1 MDSLLDYFTS
11 VAQIAIETQIEN
23 FLYKKL
29 CDEKNMEIVLGKY
42 KESFEGT
49 TQIDQ
54 LDKEQKNLYFI
65 KKDEDKNQEKKCQVC
80 KEKVAL
86 HGKSCKYCSNY
97 YDTYCIKPKNGIIRN
112 LCPNC
117 NKPFNE
123 SYPCPNIL
131 VHRSILQQ
139 FDEVKLSNVTWKIFS
154 GAKQNGGRTRRKKR
168 QHKWTRNRKKTNG
181 KRAKS
186 NKKRVQKKKPTKTRK
201 YRSFILLRGG
211 DGPIEEKKPGEDYWD
226 KKTPLY
232 DEAMDDDKRNE
243 RHNNIVN
250 SNDINKYNGDDPNKQ
265 RIRDNLENLKRLK
278 EIKNHHLK
286 KERYNNEGEL
296 IGKDDKVIKHNGEKP
311 IPNIRTQISQL
322 KDSFEKR
329 RNAAMHKDTIPE
341 QLFAKNKL
349 PQTGN
354 SNKEKP
360 GNDASINKVSN
371 TDEKSSGN
379 AKPANDASIN
389 NPANAV
395 PSSSSS
401 GCCQRTPYND
411 FIQLISLI
419 FNMST
424 EFIKEFFGL
433 GDEEDKKSDDGP
445 KQNDILDKI
454 MEILVSSIKLT
465 LPDALG
471 RAFKE
476 HMTKLYMSKS
486 NRNSMK
492 EEIKSQTI
500 PRIQA
505 TYLASNIKDLK
516 AKGNLAN
523 RKLKLAN

>member
-1 MDSLLDYFTS
+1 MDSILDYFTS

-29 CDEKNMEIVLGKY
+29 CDKENAKLVLEKYIK
-42 KESFEGT
+42 SFEGT
-49 TQIDQ
+49 TQIDE
-54 LDKEQKNLYFI
+54 LDKEQKKRGFI
-65 KKDEDKNQEKKCQVC
+65 ENKNSKDEKCDVC
-80 KEKVAL
+80 KGMINNETI
-86 HGKSCKYCSNY
+86 CKYCNK
-97 YDTYCIKPKNGIIRN
+97 TYHNACIKYKYTEPNSDRY

-117 NKPFNE
+117 NKPFKE

-139 FDEVKLSNVTWKIFS
+139 FDEVRVSKKTWSLITPTTIRPYKYS
-154 GAKQNGGRTRRKKR
+154 APSGGRTRRKNK

-211 DGPIEEKKPGEDYWD
+211 DGTSDKTSNKKPREDYWD

-232 DEAMDDDKRNE
+232 DEAMDDEERNKR
-243 RHNNIVN
+243 HKNIVN
-250 SNDINKYNGDDPNKQ
+250 RNNLNDYPESDDPNEQ
-265 RIRDNLENLKRLK
+265 RIRDNLKNLERLK

-296 IGKDDKVIKHNGEKP
+296 IGKDDKVIEHNGEKP

-329 RNAAMHKDTIPE
+329 RNAAMHKNTIPE

-349 PQTGN
+349 PESGN

-360 GNDASINKVSN
+360 GND
-371 TDEKSSGN
+371 E
-379 AKPANDASIN
+379 
-389 NPANAV
+389 PANAV

-433 GDEEDKKSDDGP
+433 GDEEDENSDDGP

-471 RAFKE
+471 KAFKE

-486 NRNSMK
+486 NQNSMK
-492 EEIKSQTI
+492 EQIKSQTI
-500 PRIQA
+500 ARIQA

-516 AKGNLAN
+516 QKAIINVYGRSKNFSLID
-523 RKLKLAN
+523 KK

>member
-29 CDEKNMEIVLGKY
+29 CDEKNMEIVLDKY
-42 KESFEGT
+42 KESFTEENSKGT
-49 TQIDQ
+49 TSISQ
-54 LDKEQKNLYFI
+54 LNDEQKKRYFI
-65 KKDEDKNQEKKCQVC
+65 KKNNTDQKNVCHVSKK
-80 KEKVAL
+80 KID
-86 HGKSCKYCSNY
+86 HGANNEFKTYHITCKYCTKEFDAPN
-97 YDTYCIKPKNGIIRN
+97 IKRRPTENNEYARN

-117 NKPFNE
+117 NKPFEE
-123 SYPCPNIL
+123 SYSCPNIL
-131 VHRSILQQ
+131 VHSNILKQFNDVKMNKITWFSIRNIN
-139 FDEVKLSNVTWKIFS
+139 EK
-154 GAKQNGGRTRRKKR
+154 NGGRTRRKKR
-168 QHKWTRNRKKTNG
+168 QHKWTRNRKNTNG

-211 DGPIEEKKPGEDYWD
+211 DGPIPIEEKKPGEDYWD

-243 RHNNIVN
+243 RHDNIVN
-250 SNDINKYNGDDPNKQ
+250 SNDLNKYPKSNDPNQQ

-286 KERYNNEGEL
+286 KEKYKYNNEGKL
-296 IGKDDKVIKHNGEKP
+296 IDNNNNVIEK
-311 IPNIRTQISQL
+311 PNIRTQISQL

-349 PQTGN
+349 PETSK
-354 SNKEKP
+354 SNEEKTV
-360 GNDASINKVSN
+360 NDEP
-371 TDEKSSGN
+371 T
-379 AKPANDASIN
+379 
-389 NPANAV
+389 NAV
-395 PSSSSS
+395 PSNSSS

-419 FNMST
+419 FNLST

-433 GDEEDKKSDDGP
+433 GDEEEDKSNDGP

-492 EEIKSQTI
+492 EQIKLQTI
-500 PRIQA
+500 SR
-505 TYLASNIKDLK
+505 IKDTYWASKIDGLQAKRNFIGSKKLSLK
-516 AKGNLAN
+516 DN
-523 RKLKLAN
+523 

>member
-1 MDSLLDYFTS
+1 MDSILDYFTS

-29 CDEKNMEIVLGKY
+29 CDKENAKLVLDKYIKSFNGK
-42 KESFEGT
+42 
-49 TQIDQ
+49 TQIVK
-54 LDKEQKNLYFI
+54 LEKEQKKRGFI
-65 KKDEDKNQEKKCQVC
+65 ENKNSKDVKCDVC
-80 KEKVAL
+80 KGEIDNDNDNDNDNVATI
-86 HGKSCKYCSNY
+86 CKYCNKSYHNA
-97 YDTYCIKPKNGIIRN
+97 CIKYTESNSDSDRN
-112 LCPNC
+112 LCPYC
-117 NKPFNE
+117 NKPFKVE
-123 SYPCPNIL
+123 YKCPNIL
-131 VHRSILQQ
+131 VHSNILKQ
-139 FDEVKLSNVTWKIFS
+139 FDEVRVSQKTWFNITKPNEYS
-154 GAKQNGGRTRRKKR
+154 APLGGRTRRKNK
-168 QHKWTRNRKKTNG
+168 QHKWTRNRKKTKG

-211 DGPIEEKKPGEDYWD
+211 GYGPIEEGKDYWD
-226 KKTPLY
+226 KKKTPLY
-232 DEAMDDDKRNE
+232 DEAMDETERDK

-250 SNDINKYNGDDPNKQ
+250 RNNIDNVTETDAETKK
-265 RIRDNLENLKRLK
+265 RIAKNLENLERLK

-286 KERYNNEGEL
+286 KERYNEKGEL
-296 IGKDDKVIKHNGEKP
+296 INDNNQVIEDNSGVKP
-311 IPNIRTQISQL
+311 LPNIRTQISHL

-349 PQTGN
+349 SKT
-354 SNKEKP
+354 K
-360 GNDASINKVSN
+360 DD
-371 TDEKSSGN
+371 T
-379 AKPANDASIN
+379 ANDN
-389 NPANAV
+389 TANAV
-395 PSSSSS
+395 PSNSSS

-419 FNMST
+419 FNLST

-433 GDEEDKKSDDGP
+433 GEQKKGEKSEGSDAP

-471 RAFKE
+471 RAFKI

-486 NRNSMK
+486 NQNSMK

-500 PRIQA
+500 KRIQA

-516 AKGNLAN
+516 QKASIIGKSKNFSLVN
-523 RKLKLAN
+523 NK

>member
-42 KESFEGT
+42 NKSFTEKT
-49 TQIDQ
+49 RIDE
-54 LDKEQKNLYFI
+54 LDKEQKKRGFI
-65 KKDEDKNQEKKCQVC
+65 EKPNTETNVCHVSKKKIEPTENSVT
-80 KEKVAL
+80 
-86 HGKSCKYCSNY
+86 CKYCTKKFNNEN
-97 YDTYCIKPKNGIIRN
+97 IKRIDKVNDNEYARN

-117 NKPFNE
+117 NKPFEE
-123 SYPCPNIL
+123 SYPCFNIL
-131 VHRSILQQ
+131 VHSNILKQFNDVKMNKITWFSIRNIN
-139 FDEVKLSNVTWKIFS
+139 EK
-154 GAKQNGGRTRRKKR
+154 NGGRTRRRKR
-168 QHKWTRNRKKTNG
+168 QHKWTRNRKKTKG

-201 YRSFILLRGG
+201 YRSFILLGG
-211 DGPIEEKKPGEDYWD
+211 GAPETSDKTSNKKPGEDYWD

-232 DEAMDDDKRNE
+232 DEADEKKRNE
-243 RHNNIVN
+243 RHENIVN
-250 SNDINKYNGDDPNKQ
+250 SNDINNVTETDPKTKE
-265 RIRDNLENLKRLK
+265 RILKNLTNLERLK

-286 KERYNNEGEL
+286 KERYNAEGEL
-296 IGKDDKVIKHNGEKP
+296 INNNDDVIKDNSGKKP

-329 RNAAMHKDTIPE
+329 RNAAMNKDTIPE

-349 PQTGN
+349 PETSESNIEETGN
-354 SNKEKP
+354 
-360 GNDASINKVSN
+360 
-371 TDEKSSGN
+371 DE
-379 AKPANDASIN
+379 
-389 NPANAV
+389 PANAV

-433 GDEEDKKSDDGP
+433 GEHSKGDGDGDNAP
-445 KQNDILDKI
+445 EQSDILDKI

-471 RAFKE
+471 KAFKI
-476 HMTKLYMSKS
+476 HMAELYMSKS
-486 NRNSMK
+486 NQSSMK
-492 EEIKSQTI
+492 EQINLQTMN
-500 PRIQA
+500 RIEE
-505 TYLASNIKDLK
+505 TYWKEKIKDLK
-516 AKGNLAN
+516 KKVNAKKVNAEKVN
-523 RKLKLAN
+523 AEKVNAKPVWKL